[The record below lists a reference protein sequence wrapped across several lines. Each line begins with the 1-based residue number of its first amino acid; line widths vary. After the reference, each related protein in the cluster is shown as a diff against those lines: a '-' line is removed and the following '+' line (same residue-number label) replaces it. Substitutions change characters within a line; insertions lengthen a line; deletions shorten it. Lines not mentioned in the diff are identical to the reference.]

1 MLVDRENIFALLNQ
15 LASLGGPAEI
25 EAIELLLAERVRQF
39 EQEGWS
45 TTSDDNERRE
55 GQLAGAGACYLL
67 EDRNQNLN
75 LVKTGQLQVRPSNVH
90 HSWPFHRVTWK
101 PASPRRMTVKGA
113 ALALA
118 ELTRLIRANIP

>member
-1 MLVDRENIFALLNQ
+1 MDQENISALLNQ
-15 LASLGGPAEI
+15 LAQLGGPAEL

-39 EQEGWS
+39 NQEGW
-45 TTSDDNERRE
+45 TIESDDTERRE
-55 GQLAGAGACYLL
+55 GQLAAAGACYLL
-67 EDRNQNLN
+67 EDKNQNLN
-75 LVKTGQLQVRPSNVH
+75 FVKTGQLAVKPSNVH
-90 HSWPFHRVTWK
+90 HSWPFHRLSWK